1 MSETDAEQ
9 QPPRTTEEDG
19 GPNSTSIKREN
30 RRGGTGNTRYQP
42 RNLSASAKR
51 WGIISS
57 STTEED
63 SLVSLVAVE
72 YLIHVWISTNK
83 SMIHQGKRVPHRVSV
98 TTSCD

>member
-1 MSETDAEQ
+1 MQNSNLQ
-9 QPPRTTEEDG
+9 GPPKKTAVQTLPPLKERTEEAALRETLATNLETYLPRQKG
-19 GPNSTSIKREN
+19 G
-30 RRGGTGNTRYQP
+30 
-42 RNLSASAKR
+42 
-51 WGIISS
+51 GIISP

-83 SMIHQGKRVPHRVSV
+83 SVIHQGKRVPHVSV

>member
-1 MSETDAEQ
+1 MQNSNLQ
-9 QPPRTTEEDG
+9 GPPRKTAVQTLPPLKERTEEAALETLATNLETYLPRQKG
-19 GPNSTSIKREN
+19 G
-30 RRGGTGNTRYQP
+30 
-42 RNLSASAKR
+42 
-51 WGIISS
+51 GIISS